1 MASLE
6 VISTDCLEP
15 AHQRPFWQ
23 AALKDKLGLA
33 SRFDGNGSLMAKLE
47 CALFRDVGIFRLTGS
62 GYHVER
68 TPGLIT
74 PSASGFV
81 KVALQ
86 LSGSTKFLQGSR
98 QVVLNSGDW
107 TIFDNSRPYQS
118 SNPGSVQLIV
128 LTLPVNRL
136 RSHRFDLDKMM
147 LQKFSNL
154 AGMSRLTYGLIESVF
169 EQFEALGKKHYSD
182 LADIIC
188 HMLYM
193 NLLEE
198 SDKLPWHSS
207 REYLNERLKRYILH
221 NLRNPDLNIDR
232 IAEDLGCSRRY
243 LYRAFEEEPVSISE
257 YLWNLRLD
265 RCRMEL
271 ETETGRSIT
280 EIAFG
285 LGFNSSSH
293 FSTQFNARFGM
304 SPREYRSRAQR
315 AVD

>member
-1 MASLE
+1 VAYLE
-6 VISTDCLEP
+6 VISTDCIEP
-15 AHQRPFWQ
+15 ARQRPFWQ

-33 SRFDGNGSLMAKLE
+33 SRFDGNGSLIAKLE

-74 PSASGFV
+74 SSALGFV

-98 QVVLNSGDW
+98 QVVLSSGEW

-118 SNPGSVQLIV
+118 SNPGPVQLIV
-128 LTLPVNRL
+128 LTLPVHRL

-147 LQKFSNL
+147 LLKFSNI

-169 EQFEALGKKHYSD
+169 DQFEALGKKHYAD
-182 LADIIC
+182 LADVIC
-188 HMLYM
+188 HMLHM

-198 SDKLPWHSS
+198 NDKLPLHSS
-207 REYLNERLKRYILH
+207 REYLNEKFKRYILH
-221 NLRNPDLNIDR
+221 NLRNPDLNVDR

-243 LYRAFEEEPVSISE
+243 LYKAFEDEPVSISE
-257 YLWNLRLD
+257 YVWNLRLD

-271 ETETGRSIT
+271 ETESDRSIT
-280 EIAFG
+280 EIAFEF
-285 LGFNSSSH
+285 GFSSSSH
-293 FSTQFNARFGM
+293 FCTQFKARFGM

-315 AVD
+315 AVA